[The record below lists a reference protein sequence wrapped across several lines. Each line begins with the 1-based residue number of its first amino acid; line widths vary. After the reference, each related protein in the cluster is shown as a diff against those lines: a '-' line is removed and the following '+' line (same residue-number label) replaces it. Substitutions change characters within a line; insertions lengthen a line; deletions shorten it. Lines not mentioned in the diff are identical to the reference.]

1 MADRDLATGDNR
13 FIGLFLVAFAI
24 VMVFIFIV
32 TTL

>member
-1 MADRDLATGDNR
+1 MADRDMAARDNR

-32 TTL
+32 TIL

>member
-1 MADRDLATGDNR
+1 MAGRDSATRDNR
-13 FIGLFLVAFAI
+13 FIGLFLVALAV